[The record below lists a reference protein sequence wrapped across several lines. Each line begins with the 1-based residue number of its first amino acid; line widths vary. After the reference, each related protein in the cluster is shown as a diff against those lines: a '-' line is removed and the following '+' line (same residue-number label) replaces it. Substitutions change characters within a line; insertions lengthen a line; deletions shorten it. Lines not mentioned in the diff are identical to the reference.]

1 MSRKDY
7 IKGQKDGSRK
17 KYDSPNDRGLL
28 SILIPYDKNERERR
42 KAYHDGMRNA
52 KKQR

>member
-1 MSRKDY
+1 MSKRDHT
-7 IKGQKDGSRK
+7 KGQKDAARN
-17 KYDSPNDRGLL
+17 KYDPPQERGLL

-42 KAYHDGMRNA
+42 KSYRDGYRNG